1 MLNWK
6 YFNLRVH
13 FPLGGPF
20 VMNTKEEIKEA
31 FRDLQLGGF
40 GLPAVRK

>member
-1 MLNWK
+1 M
-6 YFNLRVH
+6 
-13 FPLGGPF
+13 
-20 VMNTKEEIKEA
+20 MNTKEEIKEA